1 MTLQSQ
7 TPRTILPISNKFA
20 SMPVEDL
27 SAGLRASLAILTIKD
42 NIFSIRRSGTRTEL
56 PSDQQRRIEVIIL
69 KSANTYS
76 KAYYKNPYQQ
86 GIEDNPIC
94 WSSDGRVP
102 DQDVP
107 DETRQSGS
115 CGMCSHNIL
124 KRLPTGFQGKECADR
139 KRIAIVPASD
149 PINDEWGGAMLF
161 STPPASLGA
170 LEQYGKEL
178 KKLGIPYYAYTTIIS
193 FRPNVTG
200 KLDFEWGRPLT
211 DDEADIIIRMREDE
225 RISYITSEIQKEET
239 EQIQKEETQQIA
251 RQTPPPAAKPITTDT
266 RRVSERIAT
275 EAEPAV
281 RAAQNARVGGF
292 AVTSKPVQETAQ
304 QGAIGQ
310 AIARPSA
317 APASNRAAQIPKEEI
332 EETVDT
338 GVDEVDR
345 LFGNLI
351 TE

>member
-1 MTLQSQ
+1 MTMQTQ

-42 NIFSIRRSGTRTEL
+42 NIFSIRRSGTKTEL
-56 PSDQQRRIEVIIL
+56 PPDQQRRIEIIIL

-76 KAYYKNPYQQ
+76 KAYYRNPYKQ
-86 GIEDNPIC
+86 GVEDNPIC

-107 DETRQSGS
+107 EETRQSGS

-124 KRLPTGFQGKECADR
+124 KKLPTGFQGKECADR
-139 KRIAIVPASD
+139 KRMAIVPASD

-178 KKLGIPYYAYTTIIS
+178 KKLNIPYYAYTTIIS

-251 RQTPPPAAKPITTDT
+251 QQTPPPAAKPITTP
-266 RRVSERIAT
+266 RVSEQQAT
-275 EAEPAV
+275 
-281 RAAQNARVGGF
+281 RVGGF

-317 APASNRAAQIPKEEI
+317 APASNRAAQVPNEEI
-332 EETVDT
+332 EETIDT